1 MPIRIQRAQ
10 PADAPVIAELV
21 GELLQEIM
29 AAIGANVF
37 AFDRAG
43 TESRANTWLEEQIYT
58 VLLAYEEGSGSV
70 AGFLAM
76 YESRA
81 LYAG

>member
-1 MPIRIQRAQ
+1 MSIRVQQAQ
-10 PADAPVIAELV
+10 PADAPVIAEMV

-37 AFDRAG
+37 AFNRAQ
-43 TESRANTWLEEQIYT
+43 TELRAKTWLTDRTYT
-58 VLLAYEEGSGSV
+58 VFLAREEDSGSV
-70 AGFLAM
+70 AGFLAL

-81 LYAG
+81 L